1 MKLGIG
7 SYAYAWAIGNANQTP
22 ARPMTSFD
30 LVGRCCDL
38 GVHVAQICDNLPL
51 DKLSPADLDRLDAQ
65 AKRQGVAIEVGT
77 RGIDEQHLRRYLE
90 LAKRFG
96 SPILRVVAGAA
107 HAEPTAQAVIDAIRG
122 LLGDL
127 RKADIILAIEN
138 HDRFTTRTLAEVF
151 DTLASPYVGLCL
163 DTVNSFGCLEG
174 PEVVVERLAKYVVC
188 LHVKDFKIGRTPSSL
203 GFLLQGTPAGQGQ
216 LNMPW
221 LLGELRKAGRDVN
234 AILETW
240 PAPEPE
246 LEQTI
251 AKEDDWVAQSIAY
264 LRTLIPD

>member
-22 ARPMTSFD
+22 ANPMTAFD
-30 LVGRCCDL
+30 LVSRCSQL

-51 DKLSPADLDRLDAQ
+51 DKMSDADLDRLADHAR
-65 AKRQGVAIEVGT
+65 KLKVDIEVGT
-77 RGIDEQHLRRYLE
+77 RGIDEAHLRRYLA
-90 LAKRFG
+90 LAKRFE

-107 HAEPTAQAVIDAIRG
+107 HAEPSAEAVISAIRG
-122 LLGDL
+122 LLPDL
-127 RKADIILAIEN
+127 AKANIILAIEN

-151 DTLASPYVGLCL
+151 DTLASRHVGLCL

-174 PEVVVERLAKYVVC
+174 PEIVVERLAKYVVC
-188 LHVKDFKIGRTPSSL
+188 LHVKDFKIGRTASTL

-221 LLGELRKAGRDVN
+221 LLGELRSAGKDVN

-240 PAPEPE
+240 PAPEE
-246 LEQTI
+246 RIEQTV
-251 AKEDDWVAQSIAY
+251 AKEDQWVAQSIQY
-264 LRTLIPD
+264 LRTLIPN